1 MPKTLLGVWKFEE
14 FRHHFSACVNI
25 TFWNCLAQITDS
37 GLVAVITNMILPG
50 EWSLFHSASSTLFRF
65 PLIFLKEKTS
75 LSSFPCG
82 EIANP
87 CQAIFLCLICELK
100 CLLSGI
106 LSVLYTHAQLI
117 KWVLIN
123 FCYWA
128 LVILSQLKIVH
139 WSLNF
144 QFLCVNLLH
153 ECLPIGLFILELELF
168 LGLDR
173 TTSWR
178 PNESHLVAFWI
189 HFVLLLPWIIFLHEN
204 YVLANFTSCSSI
216 SHSLLFFL
224 FSVFLSFLWMHCPG

>member
-1 MPKTLLGVWKFEE
+1 MCEHYILK
-14 FRHHFSACVNI
+14 
-25 TFWNCLAQITDS
+25 
-37 GLVAVITNMILPG
+37 LPG
-50 EWSLFHSASSTLFRF
+50 TDYWFRISCCHYWTCFYLESGVYSIVLHLLCLGF

-106 LSVLYTHAQLI
+106 LSVLYTHVQLI

-128 LVILSQLKIVH
+128 LVILSQFRIVH

-144 QFLCVNLLH
+144 QFLCINLLH

-173 TTSWR
+173 TISWR

-204 YVLANFTSCSSI
+204 YFLANFTSCSSI
-216 SHSLLFFL
+216 SHSLLFFP
-224 FSVFLSFLWMHCPG
+224 FSAFLSFLWMHCPG